1 MANLTARNLAT
12 LVHTPTKKK
21 VPTGN
26 RRGRPRA
33 TEVIAKTNHKVD
45 AFFKKKPTQG
55 DAQMPLV
62 NQEEEKKQEAP
73 REEAVEFIDTSSNPQ
88 PSSAQQPAEVRP
100 TGLRKIL
107 TAEESKTE
115 AFMTAKVDNPEARR
129 IQMVEQMRKS
139 KRREILSKKRQA
151 HVPDQFQEGDIQYFD
166 QEYFELSGQAEDLG
180 FEELLQ
186 DSTQTVEQY
195 LNNT

>member
-1 MANLTARNLAT
+1 MQ
-12 LVHTPTKKK
+12 TPTKKY

-26 RRGRPRA
+26 KRGRPRA
-33 TEVIAKTNHKVD
+33 TEVIAKTNHKVVD
-45 AFFKKKPTQG
+45 FFRRKATQ
-55 DAQMPLV
+55 V
-62 NQEEEKKQEAP
+62 NEDRPMQQPEEEKKQEAP
-73 REEAVEFIDTSSNPQ
+73 REEAVEFIETSSNPQ

-139 KRREILSKKRQA
+139 KRREILSKKRENMALNQTL
-151 HVPDQFQEGDIQYFD
+151 QEGTG
-166 QEYFELSGQAEDLG
+166 LSE
-180 FEELLQ
+180 
-186 DSTQTVEQY
+186 
-195 LNNT
+195 

>member
-1 MANLTARNLAT
+1 M
-12 LVHTPTKKK
+12 VHTPTKKK
-21 VPTGN
+21 APTGN

-45 AFFKKKPTQG
+45 AFFKKKPTQS

-73 REEAVEFIDTSSNPQ
+73 REEAVEFIDTSSNPK
-88 PSSAQQPAEVRP
+88 PSSVQQLTEVRA
-100 TGLRKIL
+100 TGLRKIK

-115 AFMTAKVDNPEARR
+115 AFMTTKVDNPEARR
-129 IQMVEQMRKS
+129 IQMVEQMRRS

-151 HVPDQFQEGDIQYFD
+151 H
-166 QEYFELSGQAEDLG
+166 
-180 FEELLQ
+180 Q
-186 DSTQTVEQY
+186 DSSLVFEPEE
-195 LNNT
+195 

>member
-21 VPTGN
+21 APTGN
-26 RRGRPRA
+26 KRGRPRA
-33 TEVIAKTNHKVD
+33 TEVIAKTNHKVND
-45 AFFKKKPTQG
+45 FFKKKPTQS
-55 DAQMPLV
+55 DAQMPLA

-88 PSSAQQPAEVRP
+88 PSSVQQPTEVRP

-115 AFMTAKVDNPEARR
+115 AFMTAKADNPEARR

-139 KRREILSKKRQA
+139 KRREILSKKRENIALNQTL
-151 HVPDQFQEGDIQYFD
+151 QEGAGLAECEFYIPGEED
-166 QEYFELSGQAEDLG
+166 EYGHEDP
-180 FEELLQ
+180 
-186 DSTQTVEQY
+186 S
-195 LNNT
+195 

>member
-26 RRGRPRA
+26 RSGRPRA
-33 TEVIAKTNHKVD
+33 TKVIAKTNHKVD
-45 AFFKKKPTQG
+45 AFFKKKPTQS

-62 NQEEEKKQEAP
+62 KQEEEKKQEAP

-88 PSSAQQPAEVRP
+88 PSFAQQPAEVRA

-107 TAEESKTE
+107 TTEESKTE

-139 KRREILSKKRQA
+139 KRREILSKKRENMALNQTL
-151 HVPDQFQEGDIQYFD
+151 QEGTG
-166 QEYFELSGQAEDLG
+166 LSE
-180 FEELLQ
+180 
-186 DSTQTVEQY
+186 
-195 LNNT
+195 

>member
-1 MANLTARNLAT
+1 M
-12 LVHTPTKKK
+12 VHTPTKKY
-21 VPTGN
+21 VPKGN

-45 AFFKKKPTQG
+45 DFFRRKP
-55 DAQMPLV
+55 AQV
-62 NQEEEKKQEAP
+62 NVDRPMQQPEEEKKQEVP
-73 REEAVEFIDTSSNPQ
+73 REEVVEFIDTSSNTQ
-88 PSSAQQPAEVRP
+88 PSPVQQPAEVRA
-100 TGLRKIL
+100 TGLRKIQ

-151 HVPDQFQEGDIQYFD
+151 H
-166 QEYFELSGQAEDLG
+166 
-180 FEELLQ
+180 Q
-186 DSTQTVEQY
+186 DSSLVFEPEE
-195 LNNT
+195 

>member
-21 VPTGN
+21 VPTGI

-45 AFFKKKPTQG
+45 AFFKKKPTQS

-88 PSSAQQPAEVRP
+88 PSSVQQPAEVRA

-115 AFMTAKVDNPEARR
+115 AFLNAKVGNLEAKR

-139 KRREILSKKRQA
+139 KRREILSKKRENMALNQTL
-151 HVPDQFQEGDIQYFD
+151 QEGTG
-166 QEYFELSGQAEDLG
+166 LSE
-180 FEELLQ
+180 
-186 DSTQTVEQY
+186 
-195 LNNT
+195 